1 MRASI
6 DEQLNQQWVTLTY
19 GTLTRKPTALDL
31 APAVC
36 AATPMPLLGSM
47 GSCVADSASV
57 AMPRKSDS
65 SSTAEEFIWSEL
77 GRTLFKHE
85 SLCDGPVNFLASHVI
100 LFWVKI
106 RYKSL
111 YSSQI

>member
-1 MRASI
+1 
-6 DEQLNQQWVTLTY
+6 
-19 GTLTRKPTALDL
+19 
-31 APAVC
+31 
-36 AATPMPLLGSM
+36 MPLLGSM

-85 SLCDGPVNFLASHVI
+85 SLVWSFLI
-100 LFWVKI
+100 Y
-106 RYKSL
+106 RY
-111 YSSQI
+111 

>member
-1 MRASI
+1 MNSSEACLTLAFKASRSPSTSFDRRAA
-6 DEQLNQQWVTLTY
+6 NRPWVTLTF

-36 AATPMPLLGSM
+36 VATPTPLLGSM

-65 SSTAEEFIWSEL
+65 SSTAEEFIGCEV
-77 GRTLFKHE
+77 GRALFKYE
-85 SLCDGPVNFLASHVI
+85 YQ
-100 LFWVKI
+100 
-106 RYKSL
+106 R
-111 YSSQI
+111 